1 MAQDIEEFGVN
12 GRLLPATVRLFGHGS
27 TQQQP
32 TKARL
37 EPRSVRGREDR
48 WLPNVVS

>member
-1 MAQDIEEFGVN
+1 MAQDIEEFGVS

-27 TQQQP
+27 TQWQP

-37 EPRSVRGREDR
+37 EPRSVR
-48 WLPNVVS
+48 S